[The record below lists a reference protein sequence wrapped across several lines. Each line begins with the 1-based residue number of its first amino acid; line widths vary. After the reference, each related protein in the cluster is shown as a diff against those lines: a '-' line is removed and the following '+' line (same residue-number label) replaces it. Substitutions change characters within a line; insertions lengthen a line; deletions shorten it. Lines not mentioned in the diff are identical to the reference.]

1 MKKNLKCPV
10 CGTTLDEIERDGV
23 IIDRCPNCLGIWLD
37 RGELDKLVNKDEKF
51 RHIVRHID
59 IG

>member
-1 MKKNLKCPV
+1 MNKELKCPS
-10 CGTTLDEIERDGV
+10 CGATLVEIERDDV

-37 RGELDKLVNKDEKF
+37 RGELEKFLNKDGKF

>member
-1 MKKNLKCPV
+1 MVKDLKCPR
-10 CGTTLDEIERDGV
+10 CGTTLIEEQKDDV

-37 RGELDKLVNKDEKF
+37 RGELEKLSNKDGKF